1 MGRSLVIVESPAKAK
16 TINKY
21 LGRDYTVKASIGH
34 VMDLPKKTIG
44 IRLPDEPKKK
54 KKKSKR
60 KSKVEEKPHKPI
72 SIDDAKI
79 FEPTLEIIYGK
90 GKVINDLRKSAAN
103 ADAVYLAGDPDREG
117 EAISAHLRAVLT
129 KPSKYEEAEP
139 SGFGRFGKNGK
150 NGNGKDEKA
159 EAEAAAAEAKGKGKG
174 GKGKKGKA
182 GKKEDKD
189 EIEVPAIDPK
199 KIFRV
204 TFNEITPKAIRAA
217 FEKPR
222 QVDTNLVDAQQARRV
237 LDRIVGYKISPLL
250 WDKVRRGLSAGRVQ
264 TVAVRLIVEREQE
277 IRAFVPVEY
286 WSIHAMLDSGQ
297 PPIFEAKLHKYKGE
311 DIEVSN
317 QEAAEKIV
325 AAVSKAKWEVASVN
339 QREKKRNPPPPFTTS
354 KLQQASY
361 NRLRYT
367 AKRTMGIAQR
377 LYEGVDMGEEGSV
390 ALITYMRTDSVNV
403 SADALTQVR
412 DMIPEK
418 FGSSYLPE
426 KPNYYKSKK
435 DAQEAHEAVRPTDVT
450 RSPEDVRKYLDD
462 DLFKLY
468 QLIWQRFV
476 ASQMMPAV
484 FDQTTIDISAG
495 DYTFRATGSVQ
506 KFDGYLRVYQT
517 PAAVTDREDDE
528 KDDDGEGKNL
538 PRVEEGQV
546 LRLDQIRPDQHFTE
560 PPPRYTEA
568 TLVKE
573 LEEKGIGRPSTYAS
587 IISTIVEREYVRKD
601 QGRFTP
607 TMLGERVN
615 ALLVKS
621 FDDVFD
627 ATFTAR
633 LEEELD
639 EIEEGKLPWRDAVR
653 EFWGKF
659 VVDLTKADDEMIS
672 YKAGIP
678 TGKKCE
684 KCGQGEL
691 LERISRHGFFL
702 GCSRYPDCDFIQ
714 DMAPELSDDTE
725 SKTEYCE
732 NCGKEML
739 MKRGR
744 FGAFLACSGYPDC
757 KTTRR
762 LVEGTR
768 IALQPD
774 EPLEEKCQ
782 LCSNHL
788 IKKHGRFGTFIGCS
802 GYPKCKYTRPIT
814 MGIKCPKCSDGEFV
828 KRGSMGKGGR
838 GRPRVFYGCSR
849 YPDCDFTTP
858 NMPIAE
864 PCPKCGA
871 PFIVEKKS
879 KIGVVHTCLKEGC
892 DWEQLA
898 PEPQPAVVPA
908 PVEEPTPVGAKP

>member
-44 IRLPDEPKKK
+44 IRLPDDGIKKK
-54 KKKSKR
+54 KKGKGKR
-60 KSKVEEKPHKPI
+60 GKAAAAAEKPHKPI
-72 SIDDAKI
+72 TLDDAKI
-79 FEPTLEIIYGK
+79 FEPTLQIISGK
-90 GKVINDLRKSAAN
+90 GKIINDLRKSAN
-103 ADAVYLAGDPDREG
+103 TADAVYLAGDPDREG
-117 EAISAHLRAVLT
+117 EAISAHLAMVLS
-129 KPSKYEEAEP
+129 KPAKFEEEEP
-139 SGFGRFGKNGK
+139 SNGNGKNGK
-150 NGNGKDEKA
+150 NGKGAE
-159 EAEAAAAEAKGKGKG
+159 EAEPPA
-174 GKGKKGKA
+174 KGKA
-182 GKKEDKD
+182 GKKNKD
-189 EIEVPAIDPK
+189 EISIPPIDPK

-217 FEKPR
+217 FDKPR

-237 LDRIVGYKISPLL
+237 LDRIVGYKVSPLL
-250 WDKVRRGLSAGRVQ
+250 WNKVRRGLSAGRVQ
-264 TVAVRLIVEREQE
+264 TVALRLIVERELE
-277 IRAFVPVEY
+277 IRAFLPKEY
-286 WSIHAMLDSGQ
+286 WSIHAMLDGGQ
-297 PPIFEAKLHKYKGE
+297 PPIFEAKLSKYKGE
-311 DIEVSN
+311 DIEVAN
-317 QEAAEKIV
+317 QEAADKIV
-325 AAVSKAKWEVASVN
+325 AAVSKAKWQVASVT

-354 KLQQASY
+354 KLQQAAY

-377 LYEGVDMGEEGSV
+377 LYEGVDLGEEGSV
-390 ALITYMRTDSVNV
+390 ALITYMRTDSVHV
-403 SADALTQVR
+403 SNDALAQVR
-412 DMIPEK
+412 ELIPER
-418 FGSSYLPE
+418 FGSNYLPE

-435 DAQEAHEAVRPTDVT
+435 DAQEAHEAVRPTDVS
-450 RSPEDVRKYLDD
+450 RAPEDVRKYLDD

-476 ASQMMPAV
+476 ASQMLPAIL
-484 FDQTTIDISAG
+484 DQTTIDISVG

-517 PAAVTDREDDE
+517 PAAIADREDDE
-528 KDDDGEGKNL
+528 KDDEGEGKNL
-538 PRVEEGQV
+538 PRVEEGQI

-568 TLVKE
+568 TLVKD

-587 IISTIVEREYVRKD
+587 IISTIVEREYVKKD

-607 TMLGERVN
+607 TMLGERVSI
-615 ALLVKS
+615 LLVKS

-627 ATFTAR
+627 VSFTAR

-653 EFWGKF
+653 EFWEKF
-659 VVDLTKADDEMIS
+659 IVDLNRADDEMIS

-714 DMAPELSDDTE
+714 DMAPEEEEPTGE
-725 SKTEYCE
+725 AKTEYCE
-732 NCGKEML
+732 NCGKEMAI
-739 MKRGR
+739 KRGR
-744 FGAFLACSGYPDC
+744 FGAFMACTGYPDC

-762 LVEGTR
+762 LVAGTR
-768 IALQPD
+768 MAHQPD
-774 EPLEEKCQ
+774 EPLEEKCT
-782 LCSNHL
+782 LCENHL
-788 IKKHGRFGTFIGCS
+788 VKKHGRFGEFIGCS

-814 MGIKCPKCSDGEFV
+814 MGIKCPKCNEGEFV
-828 KRGSMGKGGR
+828 RRGSAGKGGR

-858 NMPIAE
+858 HMPLAE

-871 PFIVEKKS
+871 PFIVEKKT
-879 KIGVVHTCLKEGC
+879 KIGQVRSCLKEGC
-892 DWEQLA
+892 DWEM
-898 PEPQPAVVPA
+898 VVPDA
-908 PVEEPTPVGAKP
+908 MPPQQLEEVPTPVGAKP

>member
-1 MGRSLVIVESPAKAK
+1 MARSLVIVESPAKAK

-54 KKKSKR
+54 KKKKG
-60 KSKVEEKPHKPI
+60 KKGKAAAEDKPSKPI
-72 SIDDAKI
+72 TLDDAKI
-79 FEPTLEIIYGK
+79 FEPTLQIISGK
-90 GKVINDLRKSAAN
+90 GKVINDLRKSAAT
-103 ADAVYLAGDPDREG
+103 ADRVYLAGDPDREG
-117 EAISAHLRAVLT
+117 EAISQHLHMVLSKPT
-129 KPSKYEEAEP
+129 KFEEADPP
-139 SGFGRFGKNGK
+139 SNGNGK
-150 NGNGKDEKA
+150 NGNGTGKVEKA
-159 EAEAAAAEAKGKGKG
+159 EEEAQ
-174 GKGKKGKA
+174 KGKA
-182 GKKEDKD
+182 GKKGKGAKGKDKD
-189 EIEVPAIDPK
+189 EISVPAIDPK

-217 FEKPR
+217 FDKPR
-222 QVDTNLVDAQQARRV
+222 QVDANLVDAQQARRV

-264 TVAVRLIVEREQE
+264 TVALRLIVERELE
-277 IRAFVPVEY
+277 IRAFVPQEY
-286 WSIHAMLDSGQ
+286 WSIHAMLDAGQ
-297 PPIFEAKLHKYKGE
+297 PPIFEAKLSKYKGE
-311 DIEVSN
+311 DIEVGS
-317 QEAAEKIV
+317 QEAANAV
-325 AAVSKAKWEVASVN
+325 LAAVEKAKWQVASVT
-339 QREKKRNPPPPFTTS
+339 QKEKRRNPPPPFTTS
-354 KLQQASY
+354 KLQQAAY

-377 LYEGVDMGEEGSV
+377 LYEGVDLGEEGSV

-403 SADALTQVR
+403 SPDALAQVR
-412 DMIPEK
+412 EMIPQR
-418 FGSSYLPE
+418 FGSNYLPE

-435 DAQEAHEAVRPTDVT
+435 DAQEAHEAVRPTDVS
-450 RSPEDVRKYLDD
+450 RAPEDVRKYLDD
-462 DLFKLY
+462 DVFKLY

-476 ASQMMPAV
+476 ASQMLPAV

-506 KFDGYLRVYQT
+506 KFDGYLRVYQL
-517 PAAVTDREDDE
+517 PVAAADREDDE
-528 KDDDGEGKNL
+528 RDDEGEGKAL

-568 TLVKE
+568 TLVKD

-607 TMLGERVN
+607 TMLGERVSV
-615 ALLVKS
+615 LLVKS

-627 ATFTAR
+627 VTFTAR

-653 EFWGKF
+653 EFWEKF
-659 VVDLTKADDEMIS
+659 VVDLAKAGDEMIS

-678 TGKKCE
+678 TGKTCE

-714 DMAPELSDDTE
+714 DMAPELNDDAE

-739 MKRGR
+739 LKRGR

-762 LVEGTR
+762 LVAGTR
-768 IALQPD
+768 IAHQPD
-774 EPLEEKCQ
+774 EPLDEKCTVCGNG
-782 LCSNHL
+782 LV
-788 IKKHGRFGTFIGCS
+788 KKHGRFGEFIGCS

-814 MGIKCPKCSDGEFV
+814 MGIKCPKCNEGEFV
-828 KRGSMGKGGR
+828 KRGSAGKGGR

-858 NMPIAE
+858 HMPIAE

-871 PFIVEKKS
+871 PFIVEKRS
-879 KIGVVHTCLKEGC
+879 KIGTLHSCIKEGC

-898 PEPQPAVVPA
+898 PE
-908 PVEEPTPVGAKP
+908 